1 MNYSSAYSVWF
12 DAGHRYKVTV
22 EWSRE
27 GFAETD
33 SKDWDRVRDHID
45 ALARELRNRDLVKM
59 LGPHHPSAYGIAS
72 FFMDRLN
79 INVNVLRVE
88 VHESDGPIAIIE
100 HHD

>member
-22 EWSRE
+22 EWERE

-33 SKDWDRVRDHID
+33 EADWGRVARLID
-45 ALARELRNRDLVKM
+45 ALANELRNRDLPKM

-72 FFMDRLN
+72 FFMDRLK
-79 INVNVLRVE
+79 INVNVTRVE
-88 VHESDGPIAIIE
+88 VHESDGPSAIIE